1 MKPLVPAAQY
11 LELVLAGVQPLEAT
25 FCDLAEAYGRTLAAD
40 LMSPHDLPP
49 FPSAAMDGFAVDAGD
64 LARATPAH
72 PAALRIAGEVRMGRP
87 ADLGMSP
94 GSAVAVP
101 TGGMLPAG
109 ATAVVPFEEC
119 RVETGIVLIATPS
132 PAGRNIRPAGEDLRR
147 GEVVGTAW
155 RRLEAADL
163 GALAAAGFAEV
174 PVRARPRVAMVST
187 GDELVA
193 PGNRVSAGQI
203 YESNSYML
211 RALAQLAGAEVVH
224 FENVR
229 DDPATLLK
237 ALDRAATGADAIVC
251 SGGISAG
258 RNDPVKRAFAETGR
272 VSFVRVAVQPGKPQA
287 FGTYGGKPL
296 FGVPGNP
303 MAALVSFLLFVNPAL
318 KRLAGDQPKVEF
330 VEAVFN
336 GKQEAS
342 PECIRYV
349 PVCVSRG
356 DRGWV
361 AVSIGPRRSNQ
372 LAALARAAG
381 MMEVP
386 AGCDLEPG
394 DRCRVAPLRERL
406 S

>member
-1 MKPLVPAAQY
+1 MPAEQY
-11 LELVLAGVQPLEAT
+11 LELVLAGVQPLEDT
-25 FCDLAEAYGRTLAAD
+25 FSDLAQAYGRTLAAD
-40 LMSPHDLPP
+40 LVSPHDLPP
-49 FPSAAMDGFAVDAGD
+49 FPSSAMDGFAVDAGD
-64 LARATPAH
+64 LAGATPAH
-72 PAALRIAGEVRMGRP
+72 PAALEIAGEVRMGRP
-87 ADLGMSP
+87 ADLELSP
-94 GSAVAVP
+94 GIAIAVP
-101 TGGMLPAG
+101 TGGMLPEG

-147 GEVVGTAW
+147 GEVVGTAG

-163 GALAAAGFAEV
+163 GALAAAGFAGV
-174 PVRARPRVAMVST
+174 PVRARPRVALVST
-187 GDELVA
+187 GDELVP
-193 PGNRVSAGQI
+193 PGNRASTGQI

-211 RALAQLAGAEVVH
+211 RALLQRAGAEVVH
-224 FENVR
+224 FERAR
-229 DDPATLLK
+229 DDAATLLE
-237 ALDRAATGADAIVC
+237 ALDRAAAGADAIVC

-258 RNDPVKRAFAETGR
+258 RNDPVKRAFAETGS

-303 MAALVSFLLFVNPAL
+303 MAALVSFLLFVSPAL
-318 KRLAGDQPKVEF
+318 RKLAGDAAEVEF
-330 VEAVFN
+330 VEAVFD

-342 PECIRYV
+342 PECIRYI
-349 PVCVSRG
+349 PVCMCRG

-361 AVSIGPRRSNQ
+361 AGSTGPRRSNQ

-394 DRCRVAPLRERL
+394 DSCRVVPLRERL